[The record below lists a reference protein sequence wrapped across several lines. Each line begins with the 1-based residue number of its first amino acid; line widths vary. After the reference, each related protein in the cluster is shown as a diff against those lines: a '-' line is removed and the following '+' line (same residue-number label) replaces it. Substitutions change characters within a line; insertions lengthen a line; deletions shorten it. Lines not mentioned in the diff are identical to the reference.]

1 MINYNVKNRLKKSV
15 IAKCGLFF
23 LSLALSISLLSSCFS
38 LHQEKSNMIVGK
50 EALEVFDSLVNSANT
65 VYKDNGFVILQLFCT
80 TSEDVGYKSAMVF
93 GVHEDRLIWYN
104 YHNGAEMIE
113 KLQDSYNSS
122 KTHIVASFQNQALF
136 SVDQDAM
143 GCFYFSGVEDLEH
156 GNLDHLLTL
165 DLKFEDY
172 KIAKV
177 TQNINSKEKSYYKF
191 TSNRV
196 PQNPLVSLVLNPFG
210 IEYYDDYFE
219 IRYNKSTVSIIQKVK
234 NGNEDL
240 LVSMGIAIDD
250 NSNTPDVIKKIL
262 NYLDTR
268 HPLESFDEWPN
279 YYKEKLDDYLKGIE
293 VPVPNGVSMYN
304 ELVFNG
310 EGTCVFVDYVP
321 NEAFISNYEKTLLR
335 NGFLAKTDEE
345 KVYYKNVNEEEN
357 KTIWIIL
364 NYDEGIGA
372 TITMSIKPKQ

>member
-1 MINYNVKNRLKKSV
+1 MINYNVKNRLKMSV

-38 LHQEKSNMIVGK
+38 LHQEKSKMIVGK
-50 EALEVFDSLVNSANT
+50 EALEVFDELSNSVETIFEEN
-65 VYKDNGFVILQLFCT
+65 DFVAMHLLYAS
-80 TSEDVGYKSAMVF
+80 SENEGYNKAMIF
-93 GVHEDRLIWYN
+93 GIVEKRLIGYS
-104 YHNGAEMIE
+104 YYNGAKNIGA
-113 KLQDSYNSS
+113 LQDSFSS
-122 KTHIVASFQNQALF
+122 NTTHIIASFQNKGLF
-136 SVDQDAM
+136 NINQDNNANY
-143 GCFYFSGVEDLEH
+143 YFSGVEDLEH
-156 GNLDHLLTL
+156 GNLDHLLNF
-165 DLKFEDY
+165 DLKLEDY

-177 TQNINSKEKSYYKF
+177 TQNINSKDVTYYKF
-191 TSNRV
+191 FSEIV
-196 PQNPLVSLVLNPFG
+196 PENPLLSLVLDYYG

-219 IRYNKSTVSIIQKVK
+219 IRYNEDQIILIVKIK

-240 LVSMGIAIDD
+240 LLSMVIIKED
-250 NSNTPDVIKKIL
+250 NSNIPAVIKKML
-262 NYLDTR
+262 GYLDTR
-268 HPLESFDEWPN
+268 HPLESFNEWPN
-279 YYKEKLDDYLKGIE
+279 YYKEELDDYLKGIE

-310 EGTCVFVDYVP
+310 EETCVFVDYVP